1 MIQERIKNEMKSAL
15 REKNQPKLN
24 ALRSLLA
31 AFINELVAEKKTPDS
46 SVSDELALRV
56 IKRAIKT
63 RKDSIAQFV
72 AGGRQDLVES
82 EEAELAYIESFAPA
96 GVPAEEIKKVAEAK
110 KAELGIGDKG
120 KAGILVGAV
129 MKELGGRADGNDVK
143 RIVDSLFN

>member
-63 RKDSIAQFV
+63 RKDSIAQFET
-72 AGGRQDLVES
+72 GGRHDLVES
-82 EEAELAYIESFAPA
+82 EEAVPAFLESFAPA
-96 GVPAEEIKKVAEAK
+96 GAPAEEIKKV
-110 KAELGIGDKG
+110 
-120 KAGILVGAV
+120 
-129 MKELGGRADGNDVK
+129 
-143 RIVDSLFN
+143 